1 MVKGNVISEQVRIKA
16 EAMEIGDIPWGKII
30 ERHTRYWVSV
40 TGGDITFMN
49 TESHLDMGKRV
60 KQIYRV

>member
-40 TGGDITFMN
+40 T
-49 TESHLDMGKRV
+49 EPP
-60 KQIYRV
+60 